1 MPRLDNALPWAIDIY
16 QIGHKIPAKYKNG
29 EKLTNPQEG
38 RTMPKADASHKPN
51 YEEIT
56 IEDVRTNL
64 GDLAN
69 RVGYGGERLVITR
82 HGKPVAALVSI
93 ADLEQLPAV
102 AA

>member
-1 MPRLDNALPWAIDIY
+1 MPRLDNALPRAIDIY
-16 QIGHKIPAKYKNG
+16 QVGHKIPAKYTNG

-38 RTMPKADASHKPN
+38 STMPKADASHKPR
-51 YEEIT
+51 YEEVT

-93 ADLEQLPAV
+93 ADLERLPA
-102 AA
+102 